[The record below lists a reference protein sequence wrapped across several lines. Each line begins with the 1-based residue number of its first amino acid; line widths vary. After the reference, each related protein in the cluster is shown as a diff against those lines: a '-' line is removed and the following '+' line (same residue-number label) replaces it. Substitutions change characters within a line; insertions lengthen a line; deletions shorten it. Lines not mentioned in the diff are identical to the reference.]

1 MLFFFI
7 FYIKKYIM
15 VSIIITAYNVEE
27 YLQQAVESCV
37 NQTFNDIEIIIV
49 EDCSTDSTPIIIQE
63 LMKKDNRIRLIQN
76 DKNYGA
82 GQSRRNGL
90 NNAQGEYFLLLDGD
104 DWIEPN
110 FIEDLYTTAKDTDAD
125 IVSGGIKVL
134 REHGAYD
141 ITSYGNI
148 ITEGYD
154 KVFKFWKERIVFMN
168 NKLIRT
174 SLHEKVPYC
183 TRRFVEDTPVI
194 IPMLWYANKVV
205 YIDNVGYNYRM
216 QDESLTHK
224 ASPLKW
230 AIYRALCAL
239 DLIAFF
245 EEHDKEMLKRINM
258 GSNLTTQI
266 NIIKQNKPTIEDI
279 KEFNDAWL
287 ELSLKLLIDYSE

>member
-1 MLFFFI
+1 
-7 FYIKKYIM
+7 M

>member
-1 MLFFFI
+1 
-7 FYIKKYIM
+7 M

-37 NQTFNDIEIIIV
+37 NQTFKDIEIIIV

>member
-1 MLFFFI
+1 
-7 FYIKKYIM
+7 M
-15 VSIIITAYNVEE
+15 VSIIITAYNVEK
-27 YLQQAVESCV
+27 YLEQAVESCL

-49 EDCSTDSTPIIIQE
+49 EDCSTDSTPSIIQD
-63 LMKKDNRIRLIQN
+63 LMNKDTRIRLVQN

-104 DWIEPN
+104 DWLDSN
-110 FIEDLYTTAKDTDAD
+110 FIEELYNKAIETNAD

-134 REHGAYD
+134 RANGAYD
-141 ITSYGNI
+141 ITSYGNTV
-148 ITEGYD
+148 TEGYD

-194 IPMLWYANKVV
+194 IPMLYFANKVV

-216 QDESLTHK
+216 QNASLTHT

-239 DLIAFF
+239 DLISFF
-245 EEHDKEMLKRINM
+245 EEHDKEMLKMMGM
-258 GSNLTTQI
+258 GSNLKNQI
-266 NIIKQNKPTIEDI
+266 NIIKKSNPSIEEL

-287 ELSLKLLIDYSE
+287 ELSLKLLIDYSK